1 MRGTSFVLTL
11 ATAAPLLVASVEAL
25 EFVKRDNPAVIGF
38 DIERM
43 QAAKPVHR
51 DTIAKRA
58 STKTVSQD
66 LDNQKNLYFC
76 NLTLGT
82 PPQTIRAHIDTGSS
96 DLWVNTDSSRLCSSS
111 RSPCQKGGTY
121 DRQQSSTY
129 NFVSSDFNI
138 SYVDGSGASGDY
150 VTDVI
155 NVGGITLKSFQFAIG
170 STSSSPLGVLGIGY
184 EAGEAQVTRSGDES
198 YPNLPSALLKAGFIR
213 SNAYSLWLNDLDS
226 NRGQI
231 LFGGIDTGK
240 YSGKLQ
246 TVPVLHTRNGQY
258 NSLVVALTGVGIR
271 TGNDGSVTNFSTN
284 PVAVAMD
291 SGSSLSYLP
300 DALAAQVY
308 KKIGAVFDPTNNL
321 AFVPCSM
328 SKDNRKLVF
337 TFSAP
342 QIAVGMDELVIDLG
356 PDSNGNEATFR
367 DGSKA
372 CVFGIAPA
380 GNSISI
386 LGDTVLR
393 SAYLV
398 YDLANNEISIAE
410 TKFNSTDTNILE
422 IGTGE
427 HSVPDATGVPNA
439 VTSAAITQSTGLPG
453 IETGSPGARP
463 TGSTAGAPNLRP
475 DVTFGVAVAGLAGA
489 GMVFA
494 AM

>member
-1 MRGTSFVLTL
+1 MRGDAFIWSL
-11 ATAAPLLVASVEAL
+11 ATAIPLLSTAVESL
-25 EFVKRDNPAVIGF
+25 QVVKRDNPSVLGF
-38 DIERM
+38 DIERF
-43 QAAKPVHR
+43 QAAKPIHR
-51 DTIAKRA
+51 DIIAKRA
-58 STKTVSQD
+58 STKTISQD

-96 DLWVNTDSSRLCSSS
+96 DLWVNTADSRFCSSR
-111 RSPCQKGGTY
+111 RSPCSQGGTY
-121 DRQQSSTY
+121 DSSSSSTY
-129 NFVSSDFNI
+129 QLVNNDFNI

-150 VTDVI
+150 VTDFI
-155 NVGGITLKSFQFAIG
+155 NIGGIKLKDFQFAIG
-170 STSSSPLGVLGIGY
+170 HTSSSPLGVLGIGY

-198 YPNLPSALLKAGFIR
+198 YPNLPAALVKAGHIR
-213 SNAYSLWLNDLDS
+213 SNAYSLWLNDLGAS
-226 NRGQI
+226 RGQI

-240 YSGKLQ
+240 FQGKLQ
-246 TVPVLHTRNGQY
+246 TIPVLHTSRGDY
-258 NSLVVALTGVGIR
+258 TSLVVALTGVGIR
-271 TGNDGSVTNFSTN
+271 TGSDGSIDTFPSQ

-300 DALAAQVY
+300 DALAAKVY
-308 KKIGAVFDPTNNL
+308 NAVDAVFDPANNL

-328 SKDNRKLVF
+328 ASDNRKLVF
-337 TFSAP
+337 TFSSP

-356 PDSNGNEATFR
+356 PDANGNEATFR

-380 GNSISI
+380 GGSISI

-398 YDLANNEISIAE
+398 YDLDNNEISIAP
-410 TKFNSTDTNILE
+410 TLFNSTETNILE

-427 HSVPDATGVPNA
+427 NSVPDATGVPNA
-439 VTSAAITQSTGLPG
+439 VTSAQVTQATGLPG
-453 IETGSPGARP
+453 VETGVPGSRP
-463 TGSTAGAPNLRP
+463 PSSKAAGQAKRP
-475 DVTFGVAVAGLAGA
+475 DFILGIAAVGLAGA
-489 GMVFA
+489 GLLFA

>member
-1 MRGTSFVLTL
+1 MRGDSFIWSLVT
-11 ATAAPLLVASVEAL
+11 TVPLLSTAVESLKVA
-25 EFVKRDNPAVIGF
+25 KRDTPSVIGF
-38 DIERM
+38 DIERF

-51 DTIAKRA
+51 DIIAKRA

-96 DLWVNTDSSRLCSSS
+96 DLWVNTEESRFCSSR
-111 RSPCQKGGTY
+111 RSPCRQGGTY
-121 DRQQSSTY
+121 DSSGSSSY
-129 NFVSSDFNI
+129 NLVSNDFNI

-155 NVGGITLKSFQFAIG
+155 NVGGIRLEDFQFAIG
-170 STSSSPLGVLGIGY
+170 HTSSSPLGVLGIGY
-184 EAGEAQVTRSGDES
+184 EAGEAQVNRFGDEP
-198 YPNLPSALLKAGFIR
+198 YANLPAALVKAGHIR
-213 SNAYSLWLNDLDS
+213 SNAYSLWLNDLNAS
-226 NRGQI
+226 RGQI
-231 LFGGIDTGK
+231 LFGGVDTGK
-240 YSGKLQ
+240 FDGKLQ
-246 TVPVLHTRNGQY
+246 TVPVLHTRNGEY

-271 TGNDGSVTNFSTN
+271 TGSEGSTDSFPTQ

-300 DALAAQVY
+300 DSLAARVY
-308 KKIGAVFDPTNNL
+308 NAVDAIFDPSNNL

-328 SKDNRKLVF
+328 ANDDRKLVF
-337 TFSAP
+337 TFSSP
-342 QIAVGMDELVIDLG
+342 QIVVGMDELVIDLG
-356 PDSNGNEATFR
+356 PDANGNEATFS

-372 CVFGIAPA
+372 CVFGVAPA
-380 GNSISI
+380 GESISI

-398 YDLANNEISIAE
+398 YDLDNNEISIAE
-410 TKFNSTDTNILE
+410 TRFNSTETNILE

-427 HSVPDATGVPNA
+427 DSVPDATGVPNA
-439 VTSAAITQSTGLPG
+439 VTSAQITQATGLPG
-453 IETGSPGARP
+453 VETGVPGARP
-463 TGSTAGAPNLRP
+463 TSSEGAAPTMGP
-475 DVTFGVAVAGLAGA
+475 DMTFGVAAAGLAGA
-489 GMVFA
+489 GMLFA